1 MMKPAFPGMNPYLE
15 DPEIWVELHSWLIV
29 QLARSLNPQLTPKYR
44 AAVEKRVYSDTVL
57 VGIPDVS
64 VFSKGKTQT
73 DLATATLTAS
83 TPQRVSVPMIE
94 EVQESYLEIR
104 EVATGQVVTAIE
116 LLSPKNKRSGEGQ
129 NQYNAKRNR
138 VLNSATNLVE
148 IDLLRTGIAPIIV
161 ETITCQYRILV
172 SRSSMRPGAD
182 LYGFNLR
189 DPIPVFPLPL
199 LMSDREPLINL
210 KILLDLIYEEAALDL
225 AIDYT
230 CPPKVKLQD
239 EDWEWVRSIAP
250 A

>member
-1 MMKPAFPGMNPYLE
+1 MKPAFPGMNPYLE

-44 AAVEKRVYSDTVL
+44 AAVEKRVYTDTLL

-64 VFSKGKTQT
+64 VFSKSRTQQ
-73 DLATATLTAS
+73 DVATVTLTAA

-104 EVATGQVVTAIE
+104 EVATGQVVTVIE
-116 LLSPKNKRSGEGQ
+116 LLSPKNKRLGEGQ

-138 VLNSATNLVE
+138 VLNSATNLIE

-161 ETITCQYRILV
+161 ETIASQYRILV
-172 SRSSMRPGAD
+172 SRSSIRPGAD

-199 LMSDREPLINL
+199 LMGDREPLINL
-210 KILLDLIYEEAALDL
+210 ETLLDQIYEEAALDL

-230 CPPKVKLQD
+230 CQPRIKLQD
-239 EDWEWVRSIAP
+239 EDWEWVRLIA
-250 A
+250 AA